1 MFSFLARKTDFYT
14 GGGKGKAE
22 TILMEKF
29 KKYEQQALDKHN
41 REVAEREEQDRVRKE
56 KLRKK
61 REEEEQAAAK
71 IMEVD
76 DEEAKRIQAE
86 IEAKKQAKENV
97 APVVATAAEELK
109 DEGVKEEAAKDE
121 GEEEEKGMKPNS
133 GNGADLENYNWTQT
147 LSDVDLNV
155 PTQIRVK
162 ARDLKI
168 DIQKKV
174 RPYLDNFSCENVLM
188 FVLCV

>member
-29 KKYEQQALDKHN
+29 KKYEKQALDKHN

-97 APVVATAAEELK
+97 APDVATAP
-109 DEGVKEEAAKDE
+109 AA
-121 GEEEEKGMKPNS
+121 
-133 GNGADLENYNWTQT
+133 
-147 LSDVDLNV
+147 V
-155 PTQIRVK
+155 PTALV
-162 ARDLKI
+162 
-168 DIQKKV
+168 V
-174 RPYLDNFSCENVLM
+174 FPNVFRM
-188 FVLCV
+188 MGAADDVSDCAPA

>member
-29 KKYEQQALDKHN
+29 KKYEKQALEKHN

-56 KLRKK
+56 KLRQK
-61 REEEEQAAAK
+61 REQEEKESSK

-76 DEEAKRIQAE
+76 DEEAKRIEAE
-86 IEAKKQAKENV
+86 IEAKKQARENV
-97 APVVATAAEELK
+97 VKVPVDSTEE
-109 DEGVKEEAAKDE
+109 VKEKVE
-121 GEEEEKGMKPNS
+121 GEEEEKGLKPNG

-147 LSDVDLNV
+147 LSEVDLLV
-155 PTQIRVK
+155 PTQVRVK

-174 RPYLDNFSCENVLM
+174 SIWLLICDYYS
-188 FVLCV
+188 